1 MYRALKFSRV
11 RVVSGVS
18 PLTMTDIAAIVPVVV
33 SRKSRRVV
41 GGGWVLVGNFEKTVS
56 FMYSNLLGLKGR

>member
-41 GGGWVLVGNFEKTVS
+41 GMGVG
-56 FMYSNLLGLKGR
+56 YWWGILKKLFLSRIATYWD

>member
-1 MYRALKFSRV
+1 MYWALKFSRV

-33 SRKSRRVV
+33 PRKSRRVV
-41 GGGWVLVGNFEKTVS
+41 GMGVG
-56 FMYSNLLGLKGR
+56 YWWGILKKLFLSRIATYWD